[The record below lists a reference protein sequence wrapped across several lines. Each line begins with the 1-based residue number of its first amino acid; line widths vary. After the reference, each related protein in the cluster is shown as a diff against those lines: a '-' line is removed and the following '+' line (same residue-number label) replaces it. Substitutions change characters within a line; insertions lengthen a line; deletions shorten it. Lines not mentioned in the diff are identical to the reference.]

1 MGRLWVSAHVR
12 DDRGKLAAL
21 PISTLLGEGGEG
33 AEERLRQD

>member
-1 MGRLWVSAHVR
+1 MGRLWIGAHVR
-12 DDRGKLAAL
+12 DERCELAAL